1 MFNVYGGF
9 GDSKWSFE
17 VFFVFI
23 IVGKFVKFIKN
34 MLNIY
39 KLHDDLSVLLEFA
52 DFFSFLI

>member
-23 IVGKFVKFIKN
+23 IVGKFVKLIKN

-39 KLHDDLSVLLEFA
+39 KLHDDLFG
-52 DFFSFLI
+52 

>member
-1 MFNVYGGF
+1 MVVLAIVNG
-9 GDSKWSFE
+9 SFE

-39 KLHDDLSVLLEFA
+39 KLHDDLSVFT
-52 DFFSFLI
+52 